1 MMLKCTCS
9 HISISKIG
17 NSIDENEDN
26 ILVSSPFEIENEQII
41 RFAISDGAT
50 ESSFSKEWSDLL
62 VSCYKDLPFDII
74 NLPSTIEL
82 ISKSWNSRI
91 NAIDLPWYAA
101 QKAEIGAFATFL
113 GLSLDLHQNRFEAVA
128 IGDCTMFVIRNDEL
142 FETFPINKIDDYGN
156 TPNLFSTNHQY
167 QTDYLNSVFY
177 YDDQIHFNDLF
188 ILATDALAAWIFK
201 STIAGEKPWINFTT
215 MLDDA
220 NESNTEFEYWTI
232 NKIKNNEI
240 KNDDISLVI
249 IRIE

>member
-26 ILVSSPFEIENEQII
+26 ILVPSPFEIENEQII

-50 ESSFSKEWSDLL
+50 ESSFSKEWSELL

-74 NLPSTIEL
+74 NLPSTIDL
-82 ISKSWNSRI
+82 ISKSWHSRI

-113 GLSLDLHQNRFEAVA
+113 GLLLDLHQNRLEAIA
-128 IGDCTMFVIRNDEL
+128 IGDCTMFVIREDKL
-142 FETFPINKIDDYGN
+142 FATFPIDKIDDYGN
-156 TPNLFSTNHQY
+156 TPHLFATNNRY
-167 QTDYLNSVFY
+167 QTDFLNSVFY
-177 YDDQIHFNDLF
+177 YEEKIHFNDLI
-188 ILATDALAAWIFK
+188 ILASDALAIWIFNRII
-201 STIAGEKPWINFTT
+201 TGEKPWVNLIT
-215 MLDDA
+215 MLNDD
-220 NESNTEFEYWTI
+220 SYSEFEAWAI

-249 IRIE
+249 IRVE